1 MGTIRVAVTGLE
13 PAFAG
18 ALSAYLSSQ
27 PSIEVVDPNEA
38 AVVVIGRPVG
48 SDPLLFERGEASVLV
63 VGPDDSQAMV
73 AALEAG
79 ALGYLPDGSHL
90 DQIASAIRSV
100 ADGEA
105 VVPPL
110 MLGFLLRHV
119 VHRRRAERAEIERL
133 ERLTDRE
140 REVFDLL
147 ATGLDRSAIADRLFI
162 SVGTVRSHLQRVF
175 RKLDVHSHAEAVA
188 FAARCGIATS
198 DPEAWA

>member
-1 MGTIRVAVTGLE
+1 MAVTGLE
-13 PAFAG
+13 PTFAG
-18 ALSAYLSSQ
+18 ALSAFLSAQ

-38 AVVVIGRPVG
+38 VVVIIGRPA
-48 SDPLLFERGEASVLV
+48 DAEPLFVERSVASILV
-63 VGPDDSQAMV
+63 VGPDDPQAMI

-90 DQIASAIRSV
+90 DQIASAVHSV
-100 ADGEA
+100 SDGEA

-110 MLGFLLRHV
+110 MLGSLLRHV

-133 ERLTDRE
+133 EQLTDRE

-147 ATGLDRSAIADRLFI
+147 ATGLDRSAIAERLFI

-198 DPEAWA
+198 DPEAGT

>member
-1 MGTIRVAVTGLE
+1 MTGLE

-27 PSIEVVDPNEA
+27 PSIEVVDPHEA
-38 AVVVIGRPVG
+38 AVVVTGQPVD
-48 SDPLLFERGEASVLV
+48 SDPLLLERGGASILV
-63 VGPDDSQAMV
+63 VGPNESQAMI

-90 DQIASAIRSV
+90 DQIASAVHSV

-110 MLGFLLRHV
+110 MLGSLLRHV

-133 ERLTDRE
+133 EQLTDRE
-140 REVFDLL
+140 RQVFDLL
-147 ATGLDRSAIADRLFI
+147 ATGLDRSAIAERLFI

-188 FAARCGIATS
+188 FAARCGITTS
-198 DPEAWA
+198 DPEAGE